1 MLTEK
6 ELDAISKIFDEKFDP
21 IAASLNV
28 EYEAMK
34 ELNRKISDYLSETEI
49 TRIGAGFCS

>member
-1 MLTEK
+1 MLTTEK

-49 TRIGAGFCS
+49 TRIGAGF